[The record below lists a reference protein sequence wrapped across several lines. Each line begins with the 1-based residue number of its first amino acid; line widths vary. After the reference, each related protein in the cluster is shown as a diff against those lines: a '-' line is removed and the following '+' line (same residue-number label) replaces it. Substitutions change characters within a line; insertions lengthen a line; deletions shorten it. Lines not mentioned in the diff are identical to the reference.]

1 MNRHIMQ
8 NHPVRTSNNNSSE
21 VRSNLLRVPA
31 VGNQHQQMKHNLN
44 HSHASTSVQ
53 NDSIECLRC
62 KEIIPKYNYLDH
74 LQQHQQH
81 ELQSNFLRPQ
91 RLQCPYCNKLFGKL
105 YNLKRHVQMH
115 EKEDHESLNR
125 MTTIRTNSDVDHLE
139 VNSSNLAT
147 SSLNKPGSLTL
158 TPALLSNLNKLASLK
173 SGDCRDGKK
182 PAILINI
189 NTNNPSKDV
198 DLHSHEMAEINKKS
212 RLVINSISNVDK
224 KYENIDKLNLFNQR
238 SKRESISSLTS
249 QSNESE
255 GSTVLIHNGKKA
267 VSLSALQCP
276 ICKKVL
282 SEPFSLKVHLR
293 THTGEIFNDSN

>member
-1 MNRHIMQ
+1 MQ

-21 VRSNLLRVPA
+21 LKNNILRVPA
-31 VGNQHQQMKHNLN
+31 VGNQHQQIKHNIN
-44 HSHASTSVQ
+44 NTHASTSVQ
-53 NDSIECLRC
+53 NDLIQCLRC
-62 KEIIPKYNYLDH
+62 KEFLPKFNYLDH
-74 LQQHQQH
+74 LQEHQQH

-115 EKEDHESLNR
+115 EKEDHNPLNI
-125 MTTIRTNSDVDHLE
+125 MTNIRAISKVDLLE
-139 VNSSNLAT
+139 VNSSNLAA

-173 SGDCRDGKK
+173 SVECKDGKK

-189 NTNNPSKDV
+189 NTNNPSNNINN
-198 DLHSHEMAEINKKS
+198 SHEMAEISKKS
-212 RLVINSISNVDK
+212 RLVINSVASVDK
-224 KYENIDKLNLFNQR
+224 QHHESIDKINIFNQR

-293 THTGEIFNDSN
+293 THTGKNKKLEI